1 MFIRNFVA
9 FIEKVVGLSRMKIHS
24 VITFRYV
31 HSLRSDSNKQTKQ
44 IDFFL
49 ILKMI

>member
-24 VITFRYV
+24 VITFHYV
-31 HSLRSDSNKQTKQ
+31 PSLKSESSKQAKH
-44 IDFFL
+44 IYCFL
-49 ILKMI
+49 ILEMI